1 MNIILLSQ
9 ILYFVSMGVWLIPPV
24 RQFKGKYF
32 YFFLILAIMDPISIG
47 FRLLFKQPT
56 PVGVYSYFTYFL
68 LGSLFSF
75 KTYKNHLPLF
85 ISISLLVF
93 LLIFLGFNHSQN
105 LLAIV
110 LFHFGILFIILRRFI
125 TIYAFN
131 GQLSVFYLFFILYE
145 LTIILKFFN
154 VLFGFADATALY
166 YITTSAQI
174 IFGLFFSIIR
184 ES

>member
-1 MNIILLSQ
+1 MNIILLSK
-9 ILYFVSMGVWLIPPV
+9 ILYFVSIGVWLIPPI

-32 YFFLILAIMDPISIG
+32 YFFLILAVMDPISMG
-47 FRLLFKQPT
+47 FRLLFKQT
-56 PVGVYSYFTYFL
+56 IPVGVFSYFTYFL
-68 LGSLFSF
+68 LASLFSF

-85 ISISLLVF
+85 VSISLLMF
-93 LLIFLGFNHSQN
+93 LLIFFGFNKSQN

-110 LFHFGILFIILRRFI
+110 LFHFGILFIILRKFI
-125 TIYAFN
+125 TTYAFN
-131 GQLSVFYLFFILYE
+131 GQLSVFYIFFILYE
-145 LTIILKFFN
+145 LTIIIKLFY
-154 VLFGFADATALY
+154 VLFRFGDATAFH